1 MAKRKEDVSAKTL
14 KHELDHTHHEAWLA
28 NIVALVTVL
37 VFAVYV
43 LMTREQMDRMV
54 QQMAQRLAAV
64 EVQCSQ
70 R

>member
-1 MAKRKEDVSAKTL
+1 MAKRKEDVSAN
-14 KHELDHTHHEAWLA
+14 HAHHEAWLA

-43 LMTREQMDRMV
+43 LMTRDQMDRMV
-54 QQMAQRLAAV
+54 QQMGQRLAAV
-64 EVQCSQ
+64 EAQCSQ